1 MLTIQ
6 IDYREQD
13 LLKNI
18 QYLIENT
25 VSFKE
30 LNVEVENLPLGDVIF
45 IEKGENREDDKT
57 HLMIE
62 RKTLGDLVSSIK
74 DGRYDEQSYRL
85 KGLNI
90 HPHNILYLI
99 EGDVNKRNFFKENKE
114 EKRMIFSAI
123 FSLNYYKGFS
133 VVRTLSL
140 EETALFIC
148 NSAVKLIKSVLSGKT
163 AFYKGSKDHVHLH
176 DNGLTRENSEN
187 EIEDDKP
194 YVTVI
199 KKVKK
204 DNITRENIG
213 EIFLSQ
219 IPSISSIT
227 AIAIMK
233 KGKNIANLINCIQK
247 DNDFLKDVSYTDNKG
262 KTRKISKKSIQNVY
276 SFLTSE
282 IIPDPDENR

>member
-6 IDYREQD
+6 IDYRETD

-18 QYLIENT
+18 QYLIETT
-25 VSFKE
+25 VPFKE
-30 LNVEVENLPLGDVIF
+30 LNVEVENLPLGDVVF

-99 EGDVNKRNFFKENKE
+99 EGDINKRNFFKENKE

-133 VVRTLSL
+133 VVRTITL

-163 AFYKGSKDHVHLH
+163 AFYKGSKDN
-176 DNGLTRENSEN
+176 DNDRAGLPRENSEN
-187 EIEDDKP
+187 EDDKP

-204 DNITRENIG
+204 DNITPENIG

-233 KGKNIANLINCIQK
+233 KGKNMANLINCIQK

-262 KTRKISKKSIQNVY
+262 KSRKISKKSIQNVY

-282 IIPDPDENR
+282 IIPDPDENK